1 MEPSDFSLT
10 LKTRIIIFVVFMVI
24 VSCVAV
30 PNTIFDIFTYLSN
43 CDLRERGWNVSA
55 VVWMVGITIYGSYK
69 YFCHFLDNEIKL
81 KQIGNEN
88 VELKKTGKDVH
99 LYSALFLS
107 ICIGVF
113 TALFYYLVIDE
124 ISNTLF
130 VFSRQNIIAAV
141 NQLLLIPDKYIR
153 WFALIPLCTILVF
166 YYARK
171 YLNFKA
177 MIFATIIL
185 LCVNVIQMSLGV
197 FDLRGLE
204 YPLKTWVYITNFIPV
219 YAMLGIGYFYF
230 WKKE

>member
-1 MEPSDFSLT
+1 MEPRDYYPSFE
-10 LKTRIIIFVVFMVI
+10 TRFIILIIAVFAF
-24 VSCVAV
+24 SCVII
-30 PNTIFDIFTYLSN
+30 PNTVFDAFTYLSN

-99 LYSALFLS
+99 MYSALFLS

-124 ISNTLF
+124 ISNTLY
-130 VFSRQNIIAAV
+130 VLSRQNVVAAV

-166 YYARK
+166 YYARR
-171 YLNFKA
+171 YINFKP
-177 MIFATIIL
+177 MIFATVIL
-185 LCVNVIQMSLGV
+185 LCINVVQMSLGV